1 MKSVNM
7 VLHNFLERAFSFLVK
22 CWYIVLELSNIQI
35 AFRSL
40 YKREVWM
47 KFLSY
52 RITILS
58 DLCIDTSII
67 GRWMN
72 LAKIH
77 QTPKTP
83 LKYEGM
89 SLVLVFFTIKL
100 WWPMNDRYFC
110 WQSTINVQSFFKAH
124 FPYKAR
130 FVIYIKMLNL
140 ANIKFRI

>member
-7 VLHNFLERAFSFLVK
+7 VLHNFLKRAFSFLVK
-22 CWYIVLELSNIQI
+22 CWYIELELSNIQI

-89 SLVLVFFTIKL
+89 SLVLVFLLSSCDDQWMIDTFVDSQQLMFRVFLKHTFHIKL
-100 WWPMNDRYFC
+100 D
-110 WQSTINVQSFFKAH
+110 
-124 FPYKAR
+124 
-130 FVIYIKMLNL
+130 L
-140 ANIKFRI
+140 